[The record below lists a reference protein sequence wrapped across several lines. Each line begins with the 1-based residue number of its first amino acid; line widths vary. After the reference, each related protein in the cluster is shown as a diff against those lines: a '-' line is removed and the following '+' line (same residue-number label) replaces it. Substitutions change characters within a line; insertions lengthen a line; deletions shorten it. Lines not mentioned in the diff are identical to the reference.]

1 MSVRGLKNIG
11 VPTVLLHE
19 GEGLTLTVETRAG
32 YSYRGVCATTEDNMN
47 ISLKEVTATDP
58 RGAVSRLERVFIRG
72 SQVLLVVFP
81 EIFSKAPFFTRV
93 ALASQGVS
101 FAGGLGRGRQ
111 AAIGARGASS
121 RRAGRRGC
129 GVGEGGGGRQRRR
142 LAARHPAQL
151 PAIACAAA
159 LAASSL
165 RLTARARAPPRPA
178 LSCVVQPPRT
188 SAAAGRRGRSSRRGR
203 RRDTAPS
210 QGARRRPGLAAAGR
224 RALGRR
230 RLGRRR
236 AALAA
241 PRRRTLAGH
250 RALAATRRAAAPG
263 EAATARGPRGR
274 DEPRARAGASRS

>member
-129 GVGEGGGGRQRRR
+129 GVGEGGGEADSGGGS
-142 LAARHPAQL
+142 L

-230 RLGRRR
+230 LGRRR

-250 RALAATRRAAAPG
+250 RALAAMRRAAAPG

-274 DEPRARAGASRS
+274 DEPPAQGRPR